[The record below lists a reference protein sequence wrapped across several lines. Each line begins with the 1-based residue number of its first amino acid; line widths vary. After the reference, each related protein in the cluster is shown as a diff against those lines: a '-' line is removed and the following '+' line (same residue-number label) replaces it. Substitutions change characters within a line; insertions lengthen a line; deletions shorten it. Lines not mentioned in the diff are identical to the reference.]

1 MGNQSAKKA
10 IAGEEIQ
17 IKEYQWM
24 SHKMVTLTVKST
36 LLLKE
41 TPIQP
46 FRTLI
51 ELANQILLVKDQP
64 SFQVL
69 SVKLLTNKL

>member
-1 MGNQSAKKA
+1 
-10 IAGEEIQ
+10 
-17 IKEYQWM
+17 M